1 MKARAILILSL
12 LLLLTACV
20 TPYALVEPRRQ
31 AVQEQFT
38 VEPGSGWNRV
48 GRPGFEGEVELWTRD
63 GPALNT
69 LLFVPGVGDDQPLF
83 ARAKGPGAPA
93 GEKPPVYR
101 HGMTPLEID
110 ELFRASVALS
120 FDTAIV
126 ATTNLRPA
134 TLGGVDGFRFE
145 TRMLGQDEVERHGVA
160 IGAVRDGRLYLLW
173 FQGARLHYYERFL
186 PEVER
191 LFASL
196 RFGS

>member
-12 LLLLTACV
+12 LLLSACV

-31 AVQEQFT
+31 TVQEQFT

-48 GRPGFEGEVELWTRD
+48 GRPGFEGQVELWTRD
-63 GPALNT
+63 GTALNT
-69 LLFVPGVGDDQPLF
+69 LLFVPGIGDDQPLF
-83 ARAKGPGAPA
+83 ARARGPAAPA

-101 HGMTPLEID
+101 RSMTALEID

-126 ATTNLRPA
+126 ATTHLRPA

-160 IGAVRDGRLYLLW
+160 IGAVRDGKLYLLW

-191 LFASL
+191 LFASV
-196 RFGS
+196 RFDS